1 MYETPSSKVI
11 IETRW
16 NAINISDVMRKFG
29 TVMQKNAHF
38 ADENEWHGK
47 CVTVF
52 GLNRSGLA
60 VAELLVSLGARVAV
74 TDTRTATA
82 LATEIARYRQF
93 APNGT
98 LYLGGHPAAC
108 IADAELIVVSPGVP
122 LDIPI
127 LREARAKNIPIWGE
141 LEVSARVCPAPIV
154 AITGTKGK
162 STTTLLTA
170 ALLKAGG
177 TFKHVCVAGNIGV
190 PLAAEVQHLTPRD
203 IVVLEASSFQLEST
217 VTFHPHVSVVL
228 NISPDHLDRHG
239 SMAAYDAAKQKI
251 CANQTGVDWL
261 VLNRYDCSAR
271 FASCTSAQVMYWTDE
286 PSEKWAASV
295 PIPGVHNVQNALA
308 AITVA
313 KIFGVTDSQIREALK
328 NFDRGH
334 PAFAHAFELV
344 KTHNGVQFI
353 NDSKA
358 TNVAAVKAALESV
371 ESCTSSTVAR
381 GTVHRDQEGSP
392 TGGNRDQEGSPTGK
406 TCTSSAG
413 AREKPGHRTRNVWLI
428 AGGVDKGND
437 YTPLTSLIRQ
447 RVKGAILL
455 GKHTQR
461 LEESL
466 SGLTDIFHAASMTEA
481 VQIGFANAAPGDVV
495 LLSPANAS
503 FDMFT
508 DYKARG
514 DAFKEAVHEIPT

>member
-1 MYETPSSKVI
+1 
-11 IETRW
+11 
-16 NAINISDVMRKFG
+16 
-29 TVMQKNAHF
+29 MQKNTHF
-38 ADENEWHGK
+38 ADKNEWRGK

-60 VAELLVSLGARVAV
+60 VANLLVSLGARVAV
-74 TDTRTATA
+74 TDTRTAAA
-82 LATEIARYRQF
+82 LASEIARYRQF
-93 APNGT
+93 APKGA

-108 IADAELIVVSPGVP
+108 IDDAELIVVSPGVP

-127 LREARAKNIPIWGE
+127 LREARARDMPVWGE
-141 LEVSARVCPAPIV
+141 LEVSARVCPSPIV

-177 TFKHVCVAGNIGV
+177 TFENVCVAGNIGV

-217 VTFHPHVSVVL
+217 VTFHPSVSVVL

-251 CANQTGVDWL
+251 CANQTGADWL
-261 VLNRYDCSAR
+261 VLNRHDCSAR
-271 FASCTSAQVMYWTDE
+271 FASCTSAQVIYWTDE

-313 KIFGVTDSQIREALK
+313 KIFGVTDSQIRDALR

-344 KTHNGVQFI
+344 KMHNGVQFI

-371 ESCTSSTVAR
+371 E
-381 GTVHRDQEGSP
+381 TVHRDQEV
-392 TGGNRDQEGSPTGK
+392 SPTGK
-406 TCTSSAG
+406 TCTPSAVARG
-413 AREKPGHRTRNVWLI
+413 AIETGRTRLPGKPGHRTRNIWLI

-437 YTPLTSLIRQ
+437 YTPLTALIRQ

-455 GKHTQR
+455 GEHTQR
-461 LEESL
+461 LEERL
-466 SGLTDIFHAASMTEA
+466 SGLTDIFHAATMTEA

-514 DAFKEAVHEIPT
+514 DAFREAVHEIPT